1 MPQPCWPAALSSPR
15 RPPPAR
21 SPNRP
26 RHTKHQFRND
36 NKRQVTPMVHFEPP
50 DDAAERADSG
60 LASVT
65 YLPGAAPGMKR
76 RSPLEPRPAAADRFA
91 AAAAAAREAEAAAD
105 NEAESIDSDQVDDE
119 ATAADF
125 VADAADQRERAEK
138 VLLHRLRGRSL
149 STVEA
154 LLVLNAT
161 GVDSGDASGII
172 EKFIELNYL
181 DEAKLADQ
189 IIHSHNVRKGLG
201 RTGVEAEMRRRK
213 LDPGVMMDKLEELP
227 DDEAERAIDLATKRI
242 GQMERFDDQTI
253 DRRLT
258 GFLMRKGYSSAAVRL
273 AVKAAMDSRGG
284 GGTSRVR
291 FR

>member
-1 MPQPCWPAALSSPR
+1 
-15 RPPPAR
+15 
-21 SPNRP
+21 
-26 RHTKHQFRND
+26 
-36 NKRQVTPMVHFEPP
+36 MVHFEPQ
-50 DDAAERADSG
+50 DDAGERADAD
-60 LASVT
+60 LAPVT
-65 YLPGAAPGMKR
+65 YLHGAAPGMKR
-76 RSPLEPRPAAADRFA
+76 RSPLEATPLEAGPIEIDRFSAAAASKTA
-91 AAAAAAREAEAAAD
+91 AAAAEANVELGASGDDDEADAAAD
-105 NEAESIDSDQVDDE
+105 AL
-119 ATAADF
+119 
-125 VADAADQRERAEK
+125 DQRERAEK

-161 GVDSGDASGII
+161 GVDSGEASEII
-172 EKFIELNYL
+172 EKFIELEYL

-213 LDPGVMMDKLEELP
+213 LDPGVMLDKLEELP

-258 GFLMRKGYSSAAVRL
+258 GFLMRKGYGSAAVRV
-273 AVKAAMDSRGG
+273 AVRAAMDSRGG
-284 GGTSRVR
+284 GGASKVR

>member
-1 MPQPCWPAALSSPR
+1 
-15 RPPPAR
+15 
-21 SPNRP
+21 
-26 RHTKHQFRND
+26 
-36 NKRQVTPMVHFEPP
+36 MVRFEPQ
-50 DDAAERADSG
+50 DDAAERTDAG
-60 LASVT
+60 LAPVT
-65 YLPGAAPGMKR
+65 YLHGAAPGMKR
-76 RSPLEPRPAAADRFA
+76 RSPLEAGLAEVDSVGTELDDSAEVDRFTAATAAGAAGKPETDTA
-91 AAAAAAREAEAAAD
+91 AAAVTAD
-105 NEAESIDSDQVDDE
+105 IEPGADDDD
-119 ATAADF
+119 AFAS
-125 VADAADQRERAEK
+125 ADALDQRERAEK

-161 GVDSGDASGII
+161 GVDSGEASEII
-172 EKFIELNYL
+172 AKFIELNYL
-181 DEAKLADQ
+181 DETKLADQ

-213 LDPGVMMDKLEELP
+213 LDPSVMMDKLAELP
-227 DDEAERAIDLATKRI
+227 DDEAERAIELATKRI

-258 GFLMRKGYSSAAVRL
+258 GFLMRKGYSSSAVRL

-284 GGTSRVR
+284 GAASRVR

>member
-1 MPQPCWPAALSSPR
+1 
-15 RPPPAR
+15 
-21 SPNRP
+21 
-26 RHTKHQFRND
+26 
-36 NKRQVTPMVHFEPP
+36 MVRFEPQ
-50 DDAAERADSG
+50 DDAGERTDAG
-60 LASVT
+60 LAPVT
-65 YLPGAAPGMKR
+65 YLHGAAPGMKR
-76 RSPLEPRPAAADRFA
+76 RSPLKVDSVGVASVRVASAEVDRFTA
-91 AAAAAAREAEAAAD
+91 AAASKAETDTATD
-105 NEAESIDSDQVDDE
+105 
-119 ATAADF
+119 TAAGAVPADMAPGADDDDSF
-125 VADAADQRERAEK
+125 SQADALDQRERAEK

-161 GVDSGDASGII
+161 GVDSGEASEII
-172 EKFIELNYL
+172 AKFIELGYL
-181 DEAKLADQ
+181 DETKLADQ

-213 LDPGVMMDKLEELP
+213 LDPSVMMDKLEELP
-227 DDEAERAIDLATKRI
+227 DDEAERAIELATKRI

-258 GFLMRKGYSSAAVRL
+258 GFLMRKGYSSSAVRL

-284 GGTSRVR
+284 GGASRVR

>member
-1 MPQPCWPAALSSPR
+1 
-15 RPPPAR
+15 
-21 SPNRP
+21 
-26 RHTKHQFRND
+26 
-36 NKRQVTPMVHFEPP
+36 MVHFEPQ
-50 DDAAERADSG
+50 DDAAERTDAG
-60 LASVT
+60 LAPVT
-65 YLPGAAPGMKR
+65 YLHGAAPGMKR
-76 RSPLEPRPAAADRFA
+76 RSPLEAGPAEVDRFSA
-91 AAAAAAREAEAAAD
+91 AAASKAEADALPASITAD
-105 NEAESIDSDQVDDE
+105 IALDDD
-119 ATAADF
+119 ASAS
-125 VADAADQRERAEK
+125 ADALDQRERAEK

-161 GVDSGDASGII
+161 GVDSGDASEII
-172 EKFIELNYL
+172 AKFIELNYL

-201 RTGVEAEMRRRK
+201 RNGVEAEMRRRK
-213 LDPGVMMDKLEELP
+213 LDPSVMMDKLEELP

-258 GFLMRKGYSSAAVRL
+258 GFLMRKGYSSSAVRL

-284 GGTSRVR
+284 GAASRVR

>member
-1 MPQPCWPAALSSPR
+1 
-15 RPPPAR
+15 
-21 SPNRP
+21 
-26 RHTKHQFRND
+26 
-36 NKRQVTPMVHFEPP
+36 MVHFEPKN
-50 DDAAERADSG
+50 DAAPQADAG
-60 LASVT
+60 LAPVT

-76 RSPLEPRPAAADRFA
+76 RSPLQSAAGEPDAAEIDAETDA
-91 AAAAAAREAEAAAD
+91 AE
-105 NEAESIDSDQVDDE
+105 VD
-119 ATAADF
+119 
-125 VADAADQRERAEK
+125 ADAEVEVDAETDADADALDQRERAEK

-154 LLVLNAT
+154 LLVLNGT
-161 GVDSGDASGII
+161 GVDSGEASEII
-172 EKFIELNYL
+172 EKFIQLQYI
-181 DEAKLADQ
+181 DEVKLADQ

-213 LDPGVMMDKLEELP
+213 LDPSVMMDKLEELP
-227 DDEAERAIDLATKRI
+227 DDEAERAIDLATKRM

-284 GGTSRVR
+284 GSRVR

>member
-1 MPQPCWPAALSSPR
+1 
-15 RPPPAR
+15 
-21 SPNRP
+21 
-26 RHTKHQFRND
+26 
-36 NKRQVTPMVHFEPP
+36 MVRFEPQ
-50 DDAAERADSG
+50 DDAGERTDAG
-60 LASVT
+60 LAPVT
-65 YLPGAAPGMKR
+65 YLHGAAPGMKR
-76 RSPLEPRPAAADRFA
+76 RSPLEAVLAEVDSVKVELDDSTEVDRFTA
-91 AAAAAAREAEAAAD
+91 AAASKAEADIAAGAVPAD
-105 NEAESIDSDQVDDE
+105 MAPGADDDDS
-119 ATAADF
+119 F
-125 VADAADQRERAEK
+125 SSADALDQRERAEK

-161 GVDSGDASGII
+161 GVDSGEASEII
-172 EKFIELNYL
+172 AKFIELNYL
-181 DEAKLADQ
+181 DETKLADQ

-213 LDPGVMMDKLEELP
+213 LDPSVMMDKLEELP

-242 GQMERFDDQTI
+242 GQMDRFDDQTI

-258 GFLMRKGYSSAAVRL
+258 GFLMRKGYGSAAVRL

-284 GGTSRVR
+284 GSRVR

>member
-1 MPQPCWPAALSSPR
+1 
-15 RPPPAR
+15 
-21 SPNRP
+21 
-26 RHTKHQFRND
+26 
-36 NKRQVTPMVHFEPP
+36 MVHFEPQ
-50 DDAAERADSG
+50 DDAAENADAD
-60 LASVT
+60 LAPVT
-65 YLPGAAPGMKR
+65 YLHGAAPGMKR
-76 RSPLEPRPAAADRFA
+76 RSPLEAASLETAPTEIDRFSA
-91 AAAAAAREAEAAAD
+91 AAANKAEAAAAVVAATD
-105 NEAESIDSDQVDDE
+105 EATTELTDSDPDDE
-119 ATAADF
+119 AVTA
-125 VADAADQRERAEK
+125 ADAADQRERAEK

-149 STVEA
+149 SIVEA

-161 GVDSGDASGII
+161 GVDSGEASEIV
-172 EKFIELNYL
+172 EKFIELEYL
-181 DEAKLADQ
+181 DEVKLADQ

-213 LDPGVMMDKLEELP
+213 LDPSVMLDKLEELP

-284 GGTSRVR
+284 GGASRVR

>member
-1 MPQPCWPAALSSPR
+1 
-15 RPPPAR
+15 
-21 SPNRP
+21 
-26 RHTKHQFRND
+26 
-36 NKRQVTPMVHFEPP
+36 MVHFEPKN
-50 DDAAERADSG
+50 DAAPQADAG
-60 LASVT
+60 LAPVT

-76 RSPLEPRPAAADRFA
+76 RSPLQAVPAEPVT
-91 AAAAAAREAEAAAD
+91 EAEAETETD
-105 NEAESIDSDQVDDE
+105 NAETD
-119 ATAADF
+119 
-125 VADAADQRERAEK
+125 ADADALDVRERAEK

-154 LLVLNAT
+154 LLVLNGT
-161 GVDSGDASGII
+161 GVDSGEASEII
-172 EKFIELNYL
+172 EKFIALQYL

-213 LDPGVMMDKLEELP
+213 LDPSVMMDKLEELP

-258 GFLMRKGYSSAAVRL
+258 GFLMRKGYGSSAVRL

-284 GGTSRVR
+284 GGGSRVR

>member
-1 MPQPCWPAALSSPR
+1 
-15 RPPPAR
+15 
-21 SPNRP
+21 
-26 RHTKHQFRND
+26 
-36 NKRQVTPMVHFEPP
+36 MVHFEPQ
-50 DDAAERADSG
+50 DDAAELADSG
-60 LASVT
+60 LAPVT

-76 RSPLEPRPAAADRFA
+76 RSPLDPRPAEVDRFA
-91 AAAAAAREAEAAAD
+91 AAAAAAREAESAAD
-105 NEAESIDSDQVDDE
+105 IEAAGIDRDQVDDAST
-119 ATAADF
+119 ATDFAAD
-125 VADAADQRERAEK
+125 AGDQRERAEK

-154 LLVLNAT
+154 RLVLNAT
-161 GVDSGDASGII
+161 GVDSREASEII
-172 EKFIELNYL
+172 EKFIDLNYL

-273 AVKAAMDSRGG
+273 AVKAAMDGRGG
-284 GGTSRVR
+284 GGASRVR

>member
-1 MPQPCWPAALSSPR
+1 
-15 RPPPAR
+15 
-21 SPNRP
+21 
-26 RHTKHQFRND
+26 
-36 NKRQVTPMVHFEPP
+36 MVHFEPKN
-50 DDAAERADSG
+50 DAAPQADAG
-60 LASVT
+60 LAPVT

-76 RSPLEPRPAAADRFA
+76 RSPLQAVPAEPVT
-91 AAAAAAREAEAAAD
+91 EAEAETETDNAETDAD
-105 NEAESIDSDQVDDE
+105 DD
-119 ATAADF
+119 ALD
-125 VADAADQRERAEK
+125 VRERAEK

-154 LLVLNAT
+154 LLVLNGT
-161 GVDSGDASGII
+161 GVDSGEASEII
-172 EKFIELNYL
+172 EKFIALQYL

-213 LDPGVMMDKLEELP
+213 LDPSVMMDKLEELP

-258 GFLMRKGYSSAAVRL
+258 GFLMRKGYGSSAVRL

-284 GGTSRVR
+284 GGGSRVR

>member
-1 MPQPCWPAALSSPR
+1 
-15 RPPPAR
+15 
-21 SPNRP
+21 
-26 RHTKHQFRND
+26 
-36 NKRQVTPMVHFEPP
+36 MVHFEPQ
-50 DDAAERADSG
+50 DDAAESADAG

-65 YLPGAAPGMKR
+65 YLPGAGPGMKR
-76 RSPLEPRPAAADRFA
+76 RSPLEAPPAAVDRFTAASDVSDVSDASDASDADADADANEVDIEIRVSEQADDGA
-91 AAAAAAREAEAAAD
+91 AAA
-105 NEAESIDSDQVDDE
+105 SD
-119 ATAADF
+119 TL
-125 VADAADQRERAEK
+125 DQAERAEK

-161 GVDSGDASGII
+161 GVDSGEASEII
-172 EKFIELNYL
+172 EKFTELNYL
-181 DEAKLADQ
+181 DEVKLADQ

-213 LDPGVMMDKLEELP
+213 LDPSVMMDKLEELP

-242 GQMERFDDQTI
+242 GQLERYDDQTI

-273 AVKAAMDSRGG
+273 AVRAAMDSRGG
-284 GGTSRVR
+284 DGASRVR

>member
-1 MPQPCWPAALSSPR
+1 
-15 RPPPAR
+15 
-21 SPNRP
+21 
-26 RHTKHQFRND
+26 
-36 NKRQVTPMVHFEPP
+36 MVHFEPQ
-50 DDAAERADSG
+50 DDAAERADAD
-60 LASVT
+60 LAPVT
-65 YLPGAAPGMKR
+65 YLHGAAPGMKR
-76 RSPLEPRPAAADRFA
+76 RSPLEAASLETGPTEIDRFSA
-91 AAAAAAREAEAAAD
+91 AAASKAEADTDAKAAV
-105 NEAESIDSDQVDDE
+105 NEADIVLKDSDPDDDE
-119 ATAADF
+119 AVTAAD
-125 VADAADQRERAEK
+125 ALDQRERAEK

-161 GVDSGDASGII
+161 GVDSGEASEII
-172 EKFIELNYL
+172 EKFIELEYL
-181 DEAKLADQ
+181 DEGKLADQ

-213 LDPGVMMDKLEELP
+213 LDPGVMLDKLEELP

-284 GGTSRVR
+284 GGASRVR

>member
-1 MPQPCWPAALSSPR
+1 
-15 RPPPAR
+15 
-21 SPNRP
+21 
-26 RHTKHQFRND
+26 
-36 NKRQVTPMVHFEPP
+36 MVHFEPQ
-50 DDAAERADSG
+50 DDAAERADAG
-60 LASVT
+60 LAPVT

-76 RSPLEPRPAAADRFA
+76 RSPLQPRPVDGVTDIDGAAGAAPAATA
-91 AAAAAAREAEAAAD
+91 AAAIGAAATAEAAD
-105 NEAESIDSDQVDDE
+105 ESDTDPRVSDHIDEDANDE
-119 ATAADF
+119 ADFAAD
-125 VADAADQRERAEK
+125 ALDERERAEK

-154 LLVLNAT
+154 LLVLGTT
-161 GVDSGDASGII
+161 GVDSGEASEII
-172 EKFIELNYL
+172 EKFIEMNYL
-181 DEAKLADQ
+181 DEARLADQ

-213 LDPGVMMDKLEELP
+213 LDPGVMLDKLEELP

-242 GQMERFDDQTI
+242 AQMERFDDQTI

-258 GFLMRKGYSSAAVRL
+258 GFLMRKGYSSTLVRL

-284 GGTSRVR
+284 GGASRVR

>member
-1 MPQPCWPAALSSPR
+1 
-15 RPPPAR
+15 
-21 SPNRP
+21 
-26 RHTKHQFRND
+26 
-36 NKRQVTPMVHFEPP
+36 MVRFEPQ
-50 DDAAERADSG
+50 DDAAERTDAG
-60 LASVT
+60 LAPVT
-65 YLPGAAPGMKR
+65 YLHGAAPGMKR
-76 RSPLEPRPAAADRFA
+76 RSPLEAGLAEVDSVGTELDDSAEVDRFTAATAAATA
-91 AAAAAAREAEAAAD
+91 AAAAGKPGTD
-105 NEAESIDSDQVDDE
+105 
-119 ATAADF
+119 TAAGAVTADMEPGADDDDAF
-125 VADAADQRERAEK
+125 ASADALDQRERAEK

-161 GVDSGDASGII
+161 GVDSGEASEII
-172 EKFIELNYL
+172 AKFIELNYL
-181 DEAKLADQ
+181 DETKLADQ

-213 LDPGVMMDKLEELP
+213 LDLSVMIDKLEELP
-227 DDEAERAIDLATKRI
+227 DDEAERAIELATKRI

-258 GFLMRKGYSSAAVRL
+258 GFLMRKGYSSSAVRL

-284 GGTSRVR
+284 GAASRVR

>member
-1 MPQPCWPAALSSPR
+1 
-15 RPPPAR
+15 
-21 SPNRP
+21 
-26 RHTKHQFRND
+26 
-36 NKRQVTPMVHFEPP
+36 MVHFEPQ
-50 DDAAERADSG
+50 DDAAERVDTG
-60 LASVT
+60 LAPVT

-76 RSPLEPRPAAADRFA
+76 RSPLQPRPVDGVTDIEGAPAAAEPAAVADEVDTDPRASDDATDEADFA
-91 AAAAAAREAEAAAD
+91 ADAL
-105 NEAESIDSDQVDDE
+105 DE
-119 ATAADF
+119 
-125 VADAADQRERAEK
+125 RERAEK
-138 VLLHRLRGRSL
+138 ILLHRLRGRSL

-154 LLVLNAT
+154 LLVLGAT
-161 GVDSGDASGII
+161 GVDSGEASEII

-213 LDPGVMMDKLEELP
+213 LDPSVMLDKLEELP
-227 DDEAERAIDLATKRI
+227 DDEAERVIDLAIKRI
-242 GQMERFDDQTI
+242 AQMDRFDDQTI

-258 GFLMRKGYSSAAVRL
+258 GFLMRKGYSSSLVRL

-284 GGTSRVR
+284 GGASRVR

>member
-1 MPQPCWPAALSSPR
+1 
-15 RPPPAR
+15 
-21 SPNRP
+21 
-26 RHTKHQFRND
+26 
-36 NKRQVTPMVHFEPP
+36 MVHFEPQ
-50 DDAAERADSG
+50 DDAAERADAG
-60 LASVT
+60 LAPVT

-76 RSPLEPRPAAADRFA
+76 RSPLQPRPVDGGTDIDIEGAPAAAEA
-91 AAAAAAREAEAAAD
+91 AAAA
-105 NEAESIDSDQVDDE
+105 DE
-119 ATAADF
+119 ADTGPRVSDHIDDDANDETDF
-125 VADAADQRERAEK
+125 AVDALDERERAEK

-154 LLVLNAT
+154 LLVLGAT
-161 GVDSGDASGII
+161 GVDSGEASEII

-213 LDPGVMMDKLEELP
+213 LDAGVMLDKLEELP

-242 GQMERFDDQTI
+242 AQMERFDDQTI

-258 GFLMRKGYSSAAVRL
+258 GFLMRKGYSSTLVRL

-284 GGTSRVR
+284 GGASRVR

>member
-1 MPQPCWPAALSSPR
+1 
-15 RPPPAR
+15 
-21 SPNRP
+21 
-26 RHTKHQFRND
+26 
-36 NKRQVTPMVHFEPP
+36 MVHFEPK
-50 DDAAERADSG
+50 DDAAERADAG
-60 LASVT
+60 LAPVT
-65 YLPGAAPGMKR
+65 YLPGAGPGMKR
-76 RSPLEPRPAAADRFA
+76 RSPLGARSTEIDSFA
-91 AAAAAAREAEAAAD
+91 AVVPEAVPIAVPEAEAEGAVAD
-105 NEAESIDSDQVDDE
+105 DETDDETDDE
-119 ATAADF
+119 ATAAD
-125 VADAADQRERAEK
+125 ALDQQERAEK

-161 GVDSGDASGII
+161 GVDTGEASEII
-172 EKFIELNYL
+172 EKFIQLQYL

-227 DDEAERAIDLATKRI
+227 DDEAERAVDLATKRI
-242 GQMERFDDQTI
+242 QQMERFDDQTI

-258 GFLMRKGYSSAAVRL
+258 GFLMRKGYGSAAVRV
-273 AVKAAMDSRGG
+273 AVKAAMDGRGS
-284 GGTSRVR
+284 SRVR

>member
-1 MPQPCWPAALSSPR
+1 M
-15 RPPPAR
+15 
-21 SPNRP
+21 
-26 RHTKHQFRND
+26 
-36 NKRQVTPMVHFEPP
+36 
-50 DDAAERADSG
+50 
-60 LASVT
+60 T
-65 YLPGAAPGMKR
+65 YLHGATPGMKR
-76 RSPLEPRPAAADRFA
+76 RSPLEAAAPDAAAIKAEAPPAQVDRFSA
-91 AAAAAAREAEAAAD
+91 AAAAANEAEMQQEGSDEADAAAD
-105 NEAESIDSDQVDDE
+105 AL
-119 ATAADF
+119 
-125 VADAADQRERAEK
+125 DQRERAEK

-161 GVDSGDASGII
+161 GVDSGEASEII
-172 EKFIELNYL
+172 EKFIELEYL
-181 DEAKLADQ
+181 DEGKLADQ

-201 RTGVEAEMRRRK
+201 RTGVEAEMRRRR
-213 LDPGVMMDKLEELP
+213 LDPSVMLDKLEELP

-258 GFLMRKGYSSAAVRL
+258 GFLMRKGYSSAAVRV

-284 GGTSRVR
+284 GATSRVR

>member
-1 MPQPCWPAALSSPR
+1 
-15 RPPPAR
+15 
-21 SPNRP
+21 
-26 RHTKHQFRND
+26 
-36 NKRQVTPMVHFEPP
+36 MVHFEPK
-50 DDAAERADSG
+50 DDAAERADAG

-65 YLPGAAPGMKR
+65 YLPGAGPGMKR
-76 RSPLEPRPAAADRFA
+76 RSPLQPQPVDDVPESDAVEAAAANAPAAAGDAGDEEADSA
-91 AAAAAAREAEAAAD
+91 AG
-105 NEAESIDSDQVDDE
+105 S
-119 ATAADF
+119 AADF
-125 VADAADQRERAEK
+125 AADALDQRERAEK

-149 STVEA
+149 STAEA
-154 LLVLNAT
+154 LLVLNGT
-161 GVDSGDASGII
+161 GIDSGEASGII

-181 DEAKLADQ
+181 DEVKLADQ

-213 LDPGVMMDKLEELP
+213 LDPGVMLDKLEELP

-242 GQMERFDDQTI
+242 AQLERFDDQTI

-258 GFLMRKGYSSAAVRL
+258 GFLMRKGYGSAAVRL

-284 GGTSRVR
+284 GSRVR

>member
-1 MPQPCWPAALSSPR
+1 
-15 RPPPAR
+15 
-21 SPNRP
+21 
-26 RHTKHQFRND
+26 
-36 NKRQVTPMVHFEPP
+36 
-50 DDAAERADSG
+50 
-60 LASVT
+60 
-65 YLPGAAPGMKR
+65 MKR
-76 RSPLEPRPAAADRFA
+76 RSPLQAAASEPD
-91 AAAAAAREAEAAAD
+91 AE
-105 NEAESIDSDQVDDE
+105 IDDVD
-119 ATAADF
+119 
-125 VADAADQRERAEK
+125 ADADADAETDADADALDQRERAEK

-154 LLVLNAT
+154 LLVLNGT
-161 GVDSGDASGII
+161 GVDSGEASEVI
-172 EKFIELNYL
+172 EKFIQLQYL

-213 LDPGVMMDKLEELP
+213 LDPSVMMDKLEELP
-227 DDEAERAIDLATKRI
+227 DDEAERAIDLATKRM

-284 GGTSRVR
+284 GSRVR

>member
-1 MPQPCWPAALSSPR
+1 
-15 RPPPAR
+15 
-21 SPNRP
+21 
-26 RHTKHQFRND
+26 
-36 NKRQVTPMVHFEPP
+36 MVHFEPQ
-50 DDAAERADSG
+50 DDAAERADAG
-60 LASVT
+60 LAPVT

-76 RSPLEPRPAAADRFA
+76 RSPLHPRLEDGFPDFEIEGTA
-91 AAAAAAREAEAAAD
+91 AAAANEAASAHRV
-105 NEAESIDSDQVDDE
+105 SDHLDDE
-119 ATAADF
+119 ANAAADF
-125 VADAADQRERAEK
+125 VADALEKRERAEK

-154 LLVLNAT
+154 LLVLNTT
-161 GVDSGDASGII
+161 GVDSGEASEII

-181 DEAKLADQ
+181 DEVKLADQ

-213 LDPGVMMDKLEELP
+213 LDPSVMLDKLEELP

-242 GQMERFDDQTI
+242 AQMERFDDQTI

-258 GFLMRKGYSSAAVRL
+258 GFLMRKGYSSTAVRL
-273 AVKAAMDSRGG
+273 AVKAAMDNRGG
-284 GGTSRVR
+284 GGASRVR

>member
-1 MPQPCWPAALSSPR
+1 
-15 RPPPAR
+15 
-21 SPNRP
+21 
-26 RHTKHQFRND
+26 
-36 NKRQVTPMVHFEPP
+36 MVHFEPKN
-50 DDAAERADSG
+50 DAAERADAG
-60 LASVT
+60 LAPVT
-65 YLPGAAPGMKR
+65 YLPGAGPGMKR
-76 RSPLEPRPAAADRFA
+76 RSPLQAAPAVPVT
-91 AAAAAAREAEAAAD
+91 EAEAEPD
-105 NEAESIDSDQVDDE
+105 AEVE
-119 ATAADF
+119 
-125 VADAADQRERAEK
+125 ADAETDTDADADALDQRERAEK

-154 LLVLNAT
+154 LLVLNGT
-161 GVDSGDASGII
+161 GIDSGEASEII
-172 EKFIELNYL
+172 EKFIQLQYL

-213 LDPGVMMDKLEELP
+213 LDPSVMLDKLEELP

-258 GFLMRKGYSSAAVRL
+258 GFLMRKGYGSAAVRL

-284 GGTSRVR
+284 GGGSRVR

>member
-1 MPQPCWPAALSSPR
+1 
-15 RPPPAR
+15 
-21 SPNRP
+21 
-26 RHTKHQFRND
+26 
-36 NKRQVTPMVHFEPP
+36 MVHFEPR
-50 DDAAERADSG
+50 DDAAELADAG
-60 LASVT
+60 LAPVT

-76 RSPLEPRPAAADRFA
+76 RSPLEPRPAEVDRFA
-91 AAAAAAREAEAAAD
+91 AAAAAVREAEAAEAAAD
-105 NEAESIDSDQVDDE
+105 NEADGGDNDQVDDE
-119 ATAADF
+119 AASAADF
-125 VADAADQRERAEK
+125 AAEVADQRERAEK

-161 GVDSGDASGII
+161 GVDSDAASEIV

-189 IIHSHNVRKGLG
+189 IIHSHNARKGLG

-213 LDPGVMMDKLEELP
+213 LDPSVMQDKLEELP
-227 DDEAERAIDLATKRI
+227 DDEVERAIDLATKRI

-258 GFLMRKGYSSAAVRL
+258 GFLMRKGYSSSAVRF
-273 AVKAAMDSRGG
+273 AIKAAMDGRGG

>member
-1 MPQPCWPAALSSPR
+1 
-15 RPPPAR
+15 
-21 SPNRP
+21 
-26 RHTKHQFRND
+26 
-36 NKRQVTPMVHFEPP
+36 MVHFEPQ
-50 DDAAERADSG
+50 DDAAERADAG
-60 LASVT
+60 LAPVT

-76 RSPLEPRPAAADRFA
+76 RSPLQPRPVDGVTDIEGAPAAAEPA
-91 AAAAAAREAEAAAD
+91 AVA
-105 NEAESIDSDQVDDE
+105 DE
-119 ATAADF
+119 ADTDPRVSDDTDDDADF
-125 VADAADQRERAEK
+125 DAGALDERERAEK

-154 LLVLNAT
+154 LLVLGAT
-161 GVDSGDASGII
+161 GVDSGEASEII
-172 EKFIELNYL
+172 EKFTELNYL

-213 LDPGVMMDKLEELP
+213 LDPGVMLDKLEELP
-227 DDEAERAIDLATKRI
+227 DDEAERVIDLATKRI
-242 GQMERFDDQTI
+242 AQMERFDDQTI

-258 GFLMRKGYSSAAVRL
+258 GFLMRKGYSSTLVRL

-284 GGTSRVR
+284 GGGSRVR

>member
-1 MPQPCWPAALSSPR
+1 
-15 RPPPAR
+15 
-21 SPNRP
+21 
-26 RHTKHQFRND
+26 
-36 NKRQVTPMVHFEPP
+36 MVRFEPQ
-50 DDAAERADSG
+50 DDAGERTDAG
-60 LASVT
+60 LAPVT
-65 YLPGAAPGMKR
+65 YLHGAAPGMKR
-76 RSPLEPRPAAADRFA
+76 RSPLEVDSAEVDSVEGDSAEVDRFTA
-91 AAAAAAREAEAAAD
+91 AAAVASKAEAD
-105 NEAESIDSDQVDDE
+105 
-119 ATAADF
+119 TAAGAVPADMAHGADDDDSF
-125 VADAADQRERAEK
+125 SQADALDQRERAEK

-161 GVDSGDASGII
+161 GVDSGEASEII
-172 EKFIELNYL
+172 AKFIELGYL
-181 DEAKLADQ
+181 DETKLADQ

-213 LDPGVMMDKLEELP
+213 LDPSVMMDKLEELP
-227 DDEAERAIDLATKRI
+227 NDEAERAIELATKRI

-258 GFLMRKGYSSAAVRL
+258 GFLMRKGYRSSAVRL

-284 GGTSRVR
+284 GAASGVR